1 MFFDIMHLE
10 RSRSASYIATIYLR
24 YFGGE
29 SVLGAMLCSPLQ
41 SQYLADLSAES
52 HRDHRRGGAG
62 EDGMLGMGRIGRLQ
76 PEI

>member
-29 SVLGAMLCSPLQ
+29 SVLGAMLCCRLQ
-41 SQYLADLSAES
+41 SQYLADLSTES
-52 HRDHRRGGAG
+52 HHDHRQGGAD
-62 EDGMLGMGRIGRLQ
+62 EDGVLGMKGIGHVQ